1 MGFAQ
6 TDYKGNVNIGF
17 YGVLTDA
24 FAVLAQEF
32 TIASDLDE
40 AVEARIGGTDL
51 IGLFAAGNSNGL
63 LVPDII
69 EPHEEH
75 QLEDAGV
82 PYHVVESRFTALGN
96 LVLCN
101 DHGCVLSPHL
111 EPVKEDI
118 AAFLGVEVMLQGV
131 AGLEITGSCGVA
143 TNEGVL
149 LHRDASE
156 EDVEQVAEA
165 LGVDGDIGSVNFGTP
180 YVHSGVLANSRECF
194 VGNDTTGPEIQ
205 RVQDAL
211 GFLD

>member
-6 TDYKGNVNIGF
+6 ADYKGNVNIGF
-17 YGVLTDA
+17 YGTLTDRY
-24 FAVLAQEF
+24 AVLAREF
-32 TIASDLDE
+32 KITSDLD
-40 AVEARIGGTDL
+40 AVAARIGGTDL
-51 IGLFAAGNSNGL
+51 VGLFAAGNSNGL

-69 EPHEEH
+69 EPHEEE
-75 QLEDAGV
+75 QLEEAGV

-96 LVLCN
+96 LVLSN

-111 EPVKEDI
+111 KPVQDQI
-118 AAFLGVEVMLQGV
+118 AGFLGVEVVLHGV
-131 AGLEITGSCGVA
+131 AGLDITGSCGVA

-149 LHRDASE
+149 LHRDATE
-156 EDVEQVAEA
+156 EDVERVEEA
-165 LGVDGDIGSVNFGTP
+165 LSVPVDIGSVNFGTP
-180 YVHSGVLANSRECF
+180 YVHSGVLANSEQCF